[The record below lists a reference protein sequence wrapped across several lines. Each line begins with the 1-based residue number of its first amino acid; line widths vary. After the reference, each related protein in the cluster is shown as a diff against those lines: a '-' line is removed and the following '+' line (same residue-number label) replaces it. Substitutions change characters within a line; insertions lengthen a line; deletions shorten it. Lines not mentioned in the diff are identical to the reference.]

1 MTEETVPPI
10 PVRVPPVISS
20 SGSNP
25 PTQIEEEHQQQ
36 SEKKRL
42 LKRRSSS
49 RRRNSGVH
57 DRAVPPV
64 QNLRKGLLSPIKIT
78 LSDDYY
84 TSKGPI
90 RTDSLDL
97 DTVTG
102 CLLKR
107 SKHIHRFQKRYFS
120 LCISEGTL
128 SYFMKDP
135 MRNNIKVPR
144 GVFQINKSSQVVK
157 DPSDSLV
164 FKVTVHE
171 IRSGTPLKRKMFEEE
186 TKNRRKVKMISLF
199 LKSDSEDDVDRW
211 LSAFRSCVNRQQL
224 HKKRPSPKKKSTLL
238 EIDEQPPKVVV
249 KKSFSGRGWFS
260 SSSSSST
267 PLERENSEIKSQLET
282 CLKQMRELTKESE
295 RYQKENTSLVSKSQ
309 ELEQTL
315 KSMESKH
322 QESLKMRDERIEQL
336 REALENEKSERLR
349 VQIEERRRLTHR
361 IERLEQSQ
369 KCGANC
375 IVQ

>member
-1 MTEETVPPI
+1 MEETVPPI
-10 PVRVPPVISS
+10 PVRVPPVLSS
-20 SGSNP
+20 ENP
-25 PTQIEEEHQQQ
+25 QEEQQQ
-36 SEKKRL
+36 GNEKKRL

-57 DRAVPPV
+57 DRVVPSA
-64 QNLRKGLLSPIKIT
+64 QNLRDGLLSPIKIT

-224 HKKRPSPKKKSTLL
+224 HKKRPSPKKNSTLL

-249 KKSFSGRGWFS
+249 KKSFSGRGWF

-315 KSMESKH
+315 KSIESKH

>member
-1 MTEETVPPI
+1 MTDETVPPI

-20 SGSNP
+20 SGSHP
-25 PTQIEEEHQQQ
+25 PTQIEEQQGN
-36 SEKKRL
+36 EKKRL

-57 DRAVPPV
+57 NRAVPPV

-84 TSKGPI
+84 TAQGPV
-90 RTDSLDL
+90 RTDSVDL

-224 HKKRPSPKKKSTLL
+224 HKKKPSPKNSTLL
-238 EIDEQPPKVVV
+238 EIDDPPKVAV
-249 KKSFSGRGWFS
+249 KKSSSGRGWFS
-260 SSSSSST
+260 SSSGDTTPS

-322 QESLKMRDERIEQL
+322 HENLKVRDERIEQL
-336 REALENEKSERLR
+336 REALENEKRERLR
-349 VQIEERRRLTHR
+349 VQSEERRRLTHR